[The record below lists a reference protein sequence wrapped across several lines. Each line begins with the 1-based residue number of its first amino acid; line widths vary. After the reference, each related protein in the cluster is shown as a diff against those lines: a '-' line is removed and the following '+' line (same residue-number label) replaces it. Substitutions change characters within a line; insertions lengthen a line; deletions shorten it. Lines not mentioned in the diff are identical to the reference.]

1 MKQIIIGIVAGIIL
15 GVALLYSGLYISSLN
30 ARVTGIEKFLNN
42 AIQAQNQQR
51 PAPIPA
57 K

>member
-1 MKQIIIGIVAGIIL
+1 MRNIIIGIVVGIVL

-51 PAPIPA
+51 PALVPA